1 MENMNTFQQFFYYF
15 DENGSYVFMQFV
27 QHFLISIYGVL
38 IAAVVGIPTG
48 ILISK
53 YGRLSTYVITIAN
66 IIQTIPGLAMLAI
79 LMLAIGL
86 GQTTVVVA
94 VFLYSLLPI
103 IKNTYT
109 GINNINKDLTD
120 SGKGMGMTKIQVLYM
135 IELPL
140 SLSVIIAG
148 IRIAL
153 VVAIGITAIGAFIGA
168 GGLGDIII
176 RGTNATDGTAII
188 LAGAIP
194 TALMAV
200 LADLILS
207 FIERKIDPVKKNR
220 KLIEPKIESLEE

>member
-15 DENGSYVFMQFV
+15 SENGSYVFLQFMR
-27 QHFLISIYGVL
+27 HFLISIYGVL
-38 IAAVVGIPTG
+38 LAALLGIPIG
-48 ILISK
+48 IIISK
-53 YGRLSTYVITIAN
+53 YAKLANFFIITAN
-66 IIQTIPGLAMLAI
+66 IIQTIPALALLAML
-79 LMLAIGL
+79 MLVMGL
-86 GQTTVVVA
+86 GQSTVVIA

-109 GINNINKDLTD
+109 GINNINKDLID
-120 SGKGMGMTKIQVLYM
+120 SGQGMGMTKLQVLYL

-140 SLSVIIAG
+140 SLSVMIAG

-176 RGTNATDGTAII
+176 RGTNATDGAAII

-194 TALMAV
+194 TAIMAV
-200 LADLILS
+200 LADLLLGWL
-207 FIERKIDPVKKNR
+207 EKKIDPVKRNK
-220 KLIEPKIESLEE
+220 KLLKPTVQSLND